1 MCVHPNMYKVLRLS
15 ADLTGN
21 SNENVSNAYTKNNKR
36 MLIDIIMYTGII
48 FCTIGIILIAV
59 SLALKST
66 NEDRS
71 KTPAYAVLKSED
83 TDSTPQSLSIS
94 SYVFFG
100 LAGISFFAY
109 CVLKYRDSK

>member
-1 MCVHPNMYKVLRLS
+1 MYVHPNMYKVLRLS
-15 ADLTGN
+15 PNLTEDTK
-21 SNENVSNAYTKNNKR
+21 ENRNDTDTKNNKR

-109 CVLKYRDSK
+109 CVLNYRDSK